1 MKTAKEYYAD
11 VFEGLRMAVCGTAM
25 IGACGIRF
33 VVSKVAKAVKGKEK
47 GDGAGGGEAEGRVV
61 DAEYREV

>member
-11 VFEGLRMAVCGTAM
+11 VFEGLRMTVCGTAM

-33 VVSKVAKAVKGKEK
+33 IVSKTAKAVKRKEK
-47 GDGAGGGEAEGRVV
+47 GDGPDGEQGAER
-61 DAEYREV
+61 R